1 MKIVVQDE
9 DCTIQLFDLESGTM
23 LTYILRIVTKVVY

>member
-9 DCTIQLFDLESGTM
+9 DCTIQLFDLESGTL
-23 LTYILRIVTKVVY
+23 LTYILRLK